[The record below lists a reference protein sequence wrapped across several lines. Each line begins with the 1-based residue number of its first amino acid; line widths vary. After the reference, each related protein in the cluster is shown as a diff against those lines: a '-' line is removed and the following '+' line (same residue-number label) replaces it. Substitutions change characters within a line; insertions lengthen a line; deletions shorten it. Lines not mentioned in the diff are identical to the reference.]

1 MHNVTPKVYLIAKP
15 AVIEDGLAAYLSHI
29 GASAWKTDAA
39 EGERL
44 IEIMAR
50 GCYRSFGAGLNPNV
64 TKVREGIADYLAN
77 ILKVKHESVLEH
89 ACYSF
94 MFCDVSRVFT
104 HELVRHRVGCA
115 ISQES
120 LRYVRLEDLGQWLPD
135 CIRDDP
141 EMVDLFKDTFEHLEK
156 LQKQMA
162 EHFGLDDPG
171 KPFAKKKEVTSAMR
185 RIAPIGLAT
194 NIGWSANI
202 RTLRHVIAMR
212 TSLAAEEEIRLVFDE
227 VAQIMQQEAPHAF
240 GDFKR
245 SDDGEW
251 TTE

>member
-1 MHNVTPKVYLIAKP
+1 MRRVIPKVYLIAKP
-15 AVIEDGLAAYLSHI
+15 VLIEGGLADYLAHM
-29 GASAWKTDAA
+29 GAPDWATDAIG
-39 EGERL
+39 GEKL

-50 GCYRSFGAGLNPNV
+50 GCYRSFGVGLNPNV

-89 ACYSF
+89 ATYSF

-135 CIRDDP
+135 CIQDDP
-141 EMVDLFKDTFEHLEK
+141 MMVKLFKATFEHLEA
-156 LQKQMA
+156 LQKRMA

-171 KPFAKKKEVTSAMR
+171 KPFARKKEVTSAMR

-227 VAQIMQQEAPHAF
+227 VAKIMQREAPYAF
-240 GDFKR
+240 GDLKR
-245 SDDGEW
+245 SEDGEW
-251 TTE
+251 IAS